1 MSTLKEIE
9 AALPKLSDRELKQ
22 LAADLD
28 NLFRQRKGANIYHDT
43 YGDVT
48 EADVILSAERAFLDY
63 DRDEEKNA
71 GGQAR

>member
-1 MSTLKEIE
+1 MSTLTEIE

-28 NLFRQRKGANIYHDT
+28 NLFRQRKGAHLYQDA
-43 YGDVT
+43 YGDLT
-48 EADVILSAERAFLDY
+48 DADVILSAERAFLEY

-71 GGQAR
+71 GGQPR